1 MKISVLQEN
10 LQQALGFLQK
20 AIPTRPSLPI
30 LSSVIIEVSEKSCTI
45 SATDLYFGVKVIV
58 PAKIEEAGTC
68 VVPGKQLKDITQ
80 SLSAGILEITQRD
93 TELVITS
100 PSTNS
105 TLPAQS
111 SDEFPPFP
119 QVEGDQFSISK
130 DVLSFIKNYI
140 IKSASTD
147 PTRPV
152 LTGVLLS
159 FSEEGLI
166 VASTDGFRLSLL
178 QNQEPQNTAATL
190 IIPAKV
196 LEEVARVAEALEV
209 ESLDF
214 TVSKELQQV
223 FFSLGEVS
231 IFSRLID
238 GEYPPYQK
246 IIPSSSLTE
255 LVADSEELLEQIK
268 RAQIFSKDFSSVV
281 QLVYD
286 SEKVIVKASSSTTGA
301 FEGSVPSAKITGE
314 SGAIAFNAK
323 YLLDYLQMVK
333 SSQILISL
341 SGDQKPALIQTSEL
355 PQFKYI
361 VMPFRIHS

>member
-20 AIPTRPSLPI
+20 AIPARPSLPI
-30 LSSVIIEVSEKSCTI
+30 LSSVVIDVTEKTCTM
-45 SATDLYFGVKVIV
+45 SATDLYFGVKVTV
-58 PAKIEEAGTC
+58 PTKIEESGTC

-80 SLSAGILEITQRD
+80 SLSAGILEVTQKD
-93 TELVITS
+93 TELLITS
-100 PSTNS
+100 PSTAS

-111 SDEFPPFP
+111 SEEFPPFP
-119 QVEGDQFSISK
+119 QVEGDEFTISK
-130 DVLSFIKNYI
+130 EVLSFIKNYV

-159 FSEEGLI
+159 FSEEGLT
-166 VASTDGFRLSLL
+166 VASTDGFRLSLFET
-178 QNQEPQNTAATL
+178 QTPQSTAASL

-196 LEEVARVAEALEV
+196 LEEVSRMAEVLEV
-209 ESLDF
+209 ETLQF

-231 IFSRLID
+231 VFSRLID

-255 LVADSEELLEQIK
+255 LTADSDELLEQIK

-286 SEKVIVKASSSTTGA
+286 SEKVVVKASSSTTGS
-301 FEGSVPSAKITGE
+301 FEGTVPSAVCTGE
-314 SGAIAFNAK
+314 EGSIAFNAK

-333 SSQILISL
+333 SNQISISL
-341 SGDQKPALIQTSEL
+341 SGDQKPALIKTASL